1 YRKGMTKEEALNVLD
16 EMAESFALDANIVSL
31 LKSNFDEVNSS
42 RIKAQMISTEQYRNF
57 YNASIQ
63 H

>member
-16 EMAESFALDANIVSL
+16 EMAESSALDANIVSL

-42 RIKAQMISTEQYRNF
+42 RIKAQVISTEQYRNF
-57 YNASIQ
+57 YNASS